1 MIFFFYGA
9 NSYALRQEVHRLSD
23 AYVSRTG
30 SDFGLERVDGTKVTA
45 QELSAELQT
54 VPFLSTSRLVIVENL
69 GANKVVAGEIERLTT
84 NLPESTV
91 VVFIDTEVDRRTNY
105 FKTLSANA
113 KAVEF
118 VQLSGSK
125 LETWVRQEVTRQ
137 SAKISPNAT
146 RRLIELVGE
155 DQWRLSSEI
164 GKLANYSEEI
174 TPATVEEMVEPAF
187 SDTIFNLVDAM
198 TAGRGGLA
206 LKLFQGLI
214 LQKTS
219 EIYILTM
226 IQWQLRNL
234 LLAKASGG
242 ITPSELTKQTGISP
256 YVATKVVAKRRD
268 FSLDILKVAF
278 AAAVDCEYRIKSGQ
292 APAEAAVE
300 QLIFQISSQ
309 AGS

>member
-1 MIFFFYGA
+1 MIFFFYGQ
-9 NSYALRQEVHRLSD
+9 NSYALRQEVRRLTD
-23 AYVSRTG
+23 TYVSKTG
-30 SDFGLERVDGTKVTA
+30 SNFGLERVDGLKVTA
-45 QELSAELQT
+45 QELTAELQT
-54 VPFLSTSRLVIVENL
+54 VPFLSTSRLVIVQEL
-69 GANKVVAGEIERLTT
+69 GSNKTVAGRSRRS
-84 NLPESTV
+84 PRMPASTV
-91 VVFIDTEVDRRTNY
+91 VVFIDTEVDRRTSY
-105 FKTLSANA
+105 FKTLSGIA

-118 VQLSGSK
+118 SQLSGSK
-125 LETWVRQEVTRQ
+125 LETWVRQEVARQ

-164 GKLANYSEEI
+164 GKLSNYSEEI

-187 SDTIFNLVDAM
+187 SETIFNLVDAM

-214 LQKTS
+214 QQKTS

-242 ITPSELTKQTGISP
+242 ITPSELAKQTGISP

-268 FSLDILKVAF
+268 FSLDILKAAF
-278 AAAVDCEYRIKSGQ
+278 TAAVDCEYRIKSGQ